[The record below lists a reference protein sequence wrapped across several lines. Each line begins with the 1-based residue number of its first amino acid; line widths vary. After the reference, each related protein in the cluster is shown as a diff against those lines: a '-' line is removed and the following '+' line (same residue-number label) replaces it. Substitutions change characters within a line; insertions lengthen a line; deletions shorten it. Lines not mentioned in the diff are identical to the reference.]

1 MEVYGI
7 VLLSCSPIISSLF
20 ILCCLHALETRAK
33 KKEAARRPSTCPDVE
48 LGHATH
54 PTKQAA
60 AAHGSDGGDSA
71 GCGADCGGG
80 CGCDD

>member
-7 VLLSCSPIISSLF
+7 VLLSCSPIISSLL
-20 ILCCLHALETRAK
+20 ILCCLHVLETRAK
-33 KKEAARRPSTCPDVE
+33 KEEAARRRSRCPDVE
-48 LGHATH
+48 LGHATD
-54 PTKQAA
+54 PTKQGG
-60 AAHGSDGGDSA
+60 AAHGSNGRDSA